1 MRCVLLMPSWLPEDI
16 FPRKTAKSQANYWQP
31 LNLLYMGACLE
42 REGHEVVFLDGSFLS
57 HDTILRRINDV
68 QPSLVGVYSN
78 AFLWPRAKKTAS
90 DIKALNENVHVTV
103 GGPYP
108 IAAGEKCLVESA
120 FDSTVVCEGERTI
133 VEIAARVE
141 RGVNLEGVKGTIYR
155 RGGQVAVNPQA
166 PPIEDLDSLPFPARH
181 LLENPYLYLPPPG
194 NYRRKPVAVMMT
206 SRGCDARCIYCF
218 QYGERRIRYRS
229 VENVLEE
236 IELVLEQDYREIRFL
251 DDTFCGDYERA
262 MRIAKE
268 IKKRG
273 LDLTWYVSARV
284 NQVDESLL
292 RAFKE
297 AGCWAILYGAESGV
311 QKNLN
316 TLKKSITLE
325 QTRSA
330 VKAAKKAGLKVCLPF
345 IFGIPG
351 ETYEEGL
358 KTIDFALELDP
369 DIANFHTLTP
379 FPGTELYENI
389 EKYGSMSGD
398 LENFTFEGTAFVPF
412 TMTKEEIERL
422 RSIAFKKFYSRPKF
436 ILRKILDIRS
446 RDDFKTVSKGLRS
459 LFWLWVKS
467 DLFKLRK
474 EEKTKGIP

>member
-1 MRCVLLMPSWLPEDI
+1 
-16 FPRKTAKSQANYWQP
+16 
-31 LNLLYMGACLE
+31 
-42 REGHEVVFLDGSFLS
+42 
-57 HDTILRRINDV
+57 
-68 QPSLVGVYSN
+68 VYSN
-78 AFLWPRAKKTAS
+78 AFLWPKAKKTAS
-90 DIKALNENVHVTV
+90 DIKAVDESVHVTV

-108 IAAGEKCLVESA
+108 IALGEKGLLESA
-120 FDSTVVCEGERTI
+120 FDSAVVCEGEPVI

-141 RGVNLEGVKGTIYR
+141 KGEDLEGVKGTLYR
-155 RGGQVAVNPQA
+155 RNGEVAANPQA
-166 PPIEDLDSLPFPARH
+166 PIIEDLDSLPFPARH

-194 NYRRKPVAVMMT
+194 NYKRKPAAVMRT
-206 SRGCDARCIYCF
+206 SRGCGARCIYCF

-236 IELVLEQDYREIRFL
+236 IEAVLEEGYREIRFL

-262 MRIAKE
+262 MGIALE

-284 NQVDESLL
+284 NQVDEALL
-292 RAFKE
+292 RAFEE
-297 AGCWAILYGAESGV
+297 AGCWAILFGAESGV

-316 TLKKSITLE
+316 TLKKGITLE

-351 ETYEEGL
+351 ETYEEGIE
-358 KTIDFALELDP
+358 TIDFAIELDP

-379 FPGTELYENI
+379 FPGTELYEDI

-398 LENFTFEGTAFVPF
+398 LENFTFEGTAFVPY
-412 TMTKEEIERL
+412 TLTKEEIERL
-422 RSIAFKKFYSRPKF
+422 RGIAFKRFYSRPKF
-436 ILRKILDIRS
+436 IIKKLLEMRS
-446 RDDFKTVSKGLRS
+446 KEDFKIVSRGFKS
-459 LFWLWVKS
+459 LFWLWFKR
-467 DLFKLRK
+467 DLFKVRK
-474 EEKTKGIP
+474 EGKTKT

>member
-1 MRCVLLMPSWLPEDI
+1 MPSWLPEDV
-16 FPRKTAKSQANYWQP
+16 FPRKTAKVQANYWQP
-31 LNLLYMGACLE
+31 LNVLYMGACLE
-42 REGHEVVFLDGSFLS
+42 REGHEVLFLDGSFLS
-57 HDTILRRINDV
+57 HNTVIRRLKEL
-68 QPSLVGVYSN
+68 QPALVGVYSN
-78 AFLWPRAKKTAS
+78 AFLWPRAKKTAE
-90 DIKALNENVHVTV
+90 DIKAVDERIHVTV

-108 IAAGEKCLVESA
+108 IAMGKKCLIESA
-120 FDSTVVCEGERTI
+120 FDSAVVCEGERTI

-141 RGVNLEGVKGTIYR
+141 KGENLEGVKGTLYR
-155 RGGQVAVNPQA
+155 RGNEVVANPPA
-166 PPIEDLDSLPFPARH
+166 PLIEDLDSLPFPARH

-229 VENVLEE
+229 VENVLDE
-236 IELVLEQDYREIRFL
+236 IEHVLEQGYREIRFL

-262 MRIAKE
+262 MRIAME

-284 NQVDESLL
+284 NQVDEPLL

-297 AGCWAILYGAESGV
+297 AGCWAILFGAESGV

-316 TLKKSITLE
+316 TLRKGITLE

-351 ETYEEGL
+351 ETFEEGL

-369 DIANFHTLTP
+369 DIVNFHTLTP

-398 LENFTFEGTAFVPF
+398 LENLTFEGTAFVPY
-412 TMTKEEIERL
+412 TMTHAEIERL
-422 RSIAFKKFYSRPKF
+422 RSKAFKRFYSRPKF
-436 ILRKILDIRS
+436 IFKKLLEMRSKEDFKILGRG
-446 RDDFKTVSKGLRS
+446 FKS
-459 LFWLWVKS
+459 LFWLWFKR
-467 DLFKLRK
+467 DLFKVRK
-474 EEKTKGIP
+474 G